1 MFDKKQYLVERIL
14 SKLKNY
20 DFYDNQLENKIIEVL
35 NNLNNVDF
43 VASSAETFEDSTIG
57 WLKFVDSVVKL
68 NNDGKEINVDNIKEI
83 LSSNIKTSKVVS
95 SNHEFNKEILTKESS
110 KTKLERL
117 LQIAEKSDEFVN
129 GFDVTDLTENG
140 LRSAGIVGSQE
151 TSLDGESLTFHTEIK
166 TVRVPKDETIY
177 SPYTNT
183 TNIFQIDTN
192 TWMDLENEQLFK
204 VFFD

>member
-151 TSLDGESLTFHTEIK
+151 TSLDGESLAFHTEIK
-166 TVRVPKDETIY
+166 TIRVPKDETIY